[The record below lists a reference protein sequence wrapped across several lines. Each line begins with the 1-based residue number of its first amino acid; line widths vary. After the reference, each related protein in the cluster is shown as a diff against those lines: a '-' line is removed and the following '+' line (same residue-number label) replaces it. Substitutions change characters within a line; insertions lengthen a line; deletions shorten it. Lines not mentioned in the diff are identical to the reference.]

1 MELVFIFK
9 FYLLL
14 NRFLNNCENTT
25 NNGGIKVVEEMNK
38 RLQQGSI
45 SFKPINLTINM
56 GKRDDWQGGHLLQEI
71 PSLLNAC
78 PINMYNILPQIL
90 LSCDHTHVPLT
101 LFLPHKSCIY
111 SNQMFTLTFIQE
123 SIKKNVKKQLLFFIK
138 SCYKNRKTIYC
149 NYHRWEIYIF

>member
-1 MELVFIFK
+1 MWK
-9 FYLLL
+9 HKTDG
-14 NRFLNNCENTT
+14 R
-25 NNGGIKVVEEMNK
+25 GIKVVEEMNK

-56 GKRDDWQGGHLLQEI
+56 DKRDDWQGGHLLQEI

-78 PINMYNILPQIL
+78 TINMCNILPQIL

-111 SNQMFTLTFIQE
+111 SNQKFTLTFIQE
-123 SIKKNVKKQLLFFIK
+123 SIQKMLKNNYYFSFSLVIKIEKRSTTIIINEKFIYFK
-138 SCYKNRKTIYC
+138 IISSLYNKLK
-149 NYHRWEIYIF
+149 

>member
-38 RLQQGSI
+38 RLQQASL

-56 GKRDDWQGGHLLQEI
+56 GKRDD
-71 PSLLNAC
+71 
-78 PINMYNILPQIL
+78 
-90 LSCDHTHVPLT
+90 
-101 LFLPHKSCIY
+101 
-111 SNQMFTLTFIQE
+111 
-123 SIKKNVKKQLLFFIK
+123 
-138 SCYKNRKTIYC
+138 
-149 NYHRWEIYIF
+149 